1 MVLINDFTKKDCFSQ
16 LCSEF
21 KNSRIEDEKLILCW
35 VCSALVSRFAK
46 FKAQVR
52 EAHWRLEKSVSQHT
66 SRPRSLTTFHSNR
79 LFNINIIPTEYE
91 YNKPNFKYEV
101 IKHEINPDISIKE
114 ELENIIIN
122 DSDII
127 HSDSDDD
134 NKLLID
140 FKKIKSLKETSIVR
154 KKRKNG
160 EEIFKEIELTKE
172 EINEERKELSLQEEY
187 INAMFRCE
195 RCVISFPNADDLND
209 HVNAKHE
216 LNASSYKCKICECTF
231 LTEVSYNYH
240 TNRHTKRYQCNI
252 CAEWYL
258 SKRAVIR
265 HYEMLHC
272 QG

>member
-1 MVLINDFTKKDCFSQ
+1 MAMMTIENTRYESGISLSSTKCFNRCTTEIVKLINWYCIWFLF
-16 LCSEF
+16 
-21 KNSRIEDEKLILCW
+21 
-35 VCSALVSRFAK
+35 
-46 FKAQVR
+46 
-52 EAHWRLEKSVSQHT
+52 QHT
-66 SRPRSLTTFHSNR
+66 SRPRSLTTFHNNR

-91 YNKPNFKYEV
+91 YSKPNFKYEV

-140 FKKIKSLKETSIVR
+140 FSNKQKDKNKTIKKQQRKNNDFKEKIKPLKETSIVR
-154 KKRKNG
+154 KKRTNG

-172 EINEERKELSLQEEY
+172 EIDEERKELSLQEEY

-216 LNASSYKCKICECTF
+216 LVSLLF
-231 LTEVSYNYH
+231 LYNCY
-240 TNRHTKRYQCNI
+240 
-252 CAEWYL
+252 W
-258 SKRAVIR
+258 V
-265 HYEMLHC
+265 
-272 QG
+272 